1 MQKWLEGKSIGEIT
15 TPIALSG
22 GSFHDI
28 RLTAGMSKT
37 SFQMNAYRCINAINE
52 CDALA
57 YEYPTTPQEIEK
69 AA

>member
-1 MQKWLEGKSIGEIT
+1 MHIDV
-15 TPIALSG
+15 
-22 GSFHDI
+22 F
-28 RLTAGMSKT
+28 
-37 SFQMNAYRCINAINE
+37 AINE